1 MTSLPAVEMP
11 LCLALNRW
19 GARSLVHG
27 FFATISRLGDGVFW
41 YALMASLALAGG
53 MRGAMAALHLAITCK
68 KSGHAGR
75 RDRDRQRH
83 GFAEQCGRDRNL
95 RDVDQHA
102 LAQLD
107 GVEVGAVGGERQLV
121 IGAAL
126 AIVEQRARQ
135 APPRDLAQVLDIGD
149 RAHVVTMLT

>member
-1 MTSLPAVEMP
+1 MVQIDMVERQSRVPAA
-11 LCLALNRW
+11 CA
-19 GARSLVHG
+19 AR
-27 FFATISRLGDGVFW
+27 APCISPSR
-41 YALMASLALAGG
+41 AN
-53 MRGAMAALHLAITCK
+53 

-75 RDRDRQRH
+75 RDRDRQRELL
-83 GFAEQCGRDRNL
+83 AEQRGRDRDL

-126 AIVEQRARQ
+126 AVVEQRARQ

-149 RAHVVTMLT
+149 GAHVVTMLT